1 MVSCCMA
8 SSWLFHT
15 LCKNGLSRSAMK
27 VIKDIIVLTKQLLRS
42 RVWFPGVDKLVERE
56 VKSCLPCQVTTS
68 VTTRAPLVMPELP
81 SEPWE
86 CVAIDFCGPFPAGE
100 LALVVVARYPEL
112 EIVMSTS
119 MSAVR
124 PKLEKIFAIHGIP
137 DLVKLDSGPPF
148 DSDAFEDYAK
158 EKNLSISL

>member
-1 MVSCCMA
+1 MVSCCVA

-56 VKSCLPCQVTTS
+56 VISCLPCQVTTS
-68 VTTRAPLVMPELP
+68 VTTKSTMPELP

-86 CVAIDFCGPFPAGE
+86 RVAIDFCGPFPAGE

-112 EIVMSTS
+112 EMVMSTS

-124 PKLEKIFAIHGIP
+124 PKLEKIFAIHGIS
-137 DLVKLDSGPPF
+137 DLVKS